1 MKSKMIW
8 FNIVAFS
15 LFVMFEIGGCMHLFE
30 AEINEE
36 AKTDQSELTD
46 DTEIASDNNLKEIR

>member
-1 MKSKMIW
+1 MIW